1 MAITLKAKRIKSY
14 KEISGFGGNRVS
26 NRAVEIE
33 LGSAYKIRGK
43 HVRVRFQVVDD
54 IYPDWPGQD
63 WSKIAGTS
71 FLKNKQLADPGLGKK
86 GKIDI
91 LLGLSYVTSCNFS
104 SLICSPECFVEA
116 RESIFGWVVRGAQ
129 PEITSSNVVLK
140 ISSTDA
146 RADELLHRLWM
157 KEDVLGQVFPYTE
170 DEVYALDHFK
180 DNTMREPDGRYSVS
194 LPKRIPTPSL
204 GDSRQLALK
213 RYYSN
218 ERYLKKKGTWE
229 QFQSVVRELQIWTM
243 QS

>member
-1 MAITLKAKRIKSY
+1 M
-14 KEISGFGGNRVS
+14 
-26 NRAVEIE
+26 
-33 LGSAYKIRGK
+33 
-43 HVRVRFQVVDD
+43 DD

-63 WSKIAGTS
+63 LSKIAGMS
-71 FLKNKQLADPGLGKK
+71 FHNNKQLANPGLGEK

-91 LLGLSYVTSCNFS
+91 LLGLSDVTSCYLS
-104 SLICSPECFVEA
+104 TLICAPECFVEA
-116 RESIFGWVVRGAQ
+116 RNGWVVCGAQ

-146 RADELLHRLWM
+146 RADELLQRLW
-157 KEDVLGQVFPYTE
+157 KQVDVLDQVFPYTE

-194 LPKRIPTPSL
+194 LPKRIPTPRL

-218 ERYLKKKGTWE
+218 ERY
-229 QFQSVVRELQIWTM
+229 
-243 QS
+243 